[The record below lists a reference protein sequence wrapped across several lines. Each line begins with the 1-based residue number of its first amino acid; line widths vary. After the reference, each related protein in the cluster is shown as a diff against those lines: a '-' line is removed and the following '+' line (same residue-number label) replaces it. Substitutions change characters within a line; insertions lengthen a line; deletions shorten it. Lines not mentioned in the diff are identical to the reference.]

1 MLPTCAEAF
10 ASNGNLR
17 RYLLAVQTLN
27 CVPEY
32 ACSRLGFSDAATLR
46 QHIRTQAK
54 SGDPKRRF
62 DAVRTANDLADAYKH
77 QRITKSAAN
86 RQHAAVARTSVTA
99 STPGTS
105 PSGSTP
111 HAGSVAKIKIEFV
124 DGSGTTRTTE
134 EMSDFLNRAKACWLD
149 IFKKAGVTVNSDH
162 TVS

>member
-1 MLPTCAEAF
+1 MHALGWVLATRQR
-10 ASNGNLR
+10 SGSILGLR
-17 RYLLAVQTLN
+17 RKAEIQRGDLMLLGQQMISRTLTN
-27 CVPEY
+27 ISE
-32 ACSRLGFSDAATLR
+32 LR
-46 QHIRTQAK
+46 
-54 SGDPKRRF
+54 
-62 DAVRTANDLADAYKH
+62 
-77 QRITKSAAN
+77 AAN

-99 STPGTS
+99 STPGAS